1 MLPGYPHEH
10 RMNKR
15 EKIRLFLTLLL
26 LVGFT
31 RVNFASDKTAA
42 DKAEQ
47 EFAVQ
52 VLPLLKT
59 KCFGCHGDDPEG
71 DLKGNLDVRNRAAL
85 LRGGE
90 SGEPSIVPGMAEK
103 SLLVKA
109 ILWEDLEM
117 PPKENDR
124 LTVDQITS
132 IRRWIAA
139 GAPWPDEKII
149 RRYQEE
155 DRQRASTESVR
166 VITSG
171 GTTEEW
177 TNRPYKRENLWAFRP
192 IQVSEPPSGANHPI
206 DAFLQQRLAEKG
218 LAAAGPA
225 DRVTLIRR
233 ATYDLT
239 GLPPSPQEVASFVS
253 DKSDDA
259 WIKVINRL
267 LESPRYGEQWGR
279 HWLDVVRYSDT
290 SGYSNDFERSN
301 AWRYRDYVVRS
312 FNSDKPYDQ
321 FVTEQIAGDELDPD
335 NPEMMIAVG
344 FLRMGPW
351 EHTGMSNELSDRQN
365 WLDDV
370 TNSVGQAFLST
381 ALRCCR
387 CHDHKFDP
395 IPTVD
400 YYRFQAV
407 FATTQLAERSVEFMD
422 DENLDHFK
430 EGKSRL
436 FELWNQ
442 AKEDVARIDARET
455 AAGKKWAEEKGIPY
469 VPRTYQNSEVSEE
482 QKPPRAIGL
491 DHTEEGFRKVRQQDV
506 RIWGRRLE
514 RYEPMA
520 QSVYNGGNY
529 YPKSIYL
536 RLPEKPFQVNKAKEM
551 PVTFVLDGGSI
562 FSKKQQVD
570 PGTPSSVPAG
580 IVGNS
585 DPATIPGSPIP
596 TGFSGR
602 RRRLARW
609 ITDPE
614 NPLATRS
621 IVNRI
626 WHYHFGRGIAANPN
640 NFGATGARPTHPE
653 MLDWLATRFV
663 ADGWSFKQMHRLVMT
678 SAAYQRRSTH
688 PDLERVR
695 KSDPDNLLL
704 AYFSPRRLAA
714 EEIRDSMLAV
724 SGELNLET
732 GGLPVHPEIN
742 LDEALRPRM
751 IQFSLAPAY
760 QPDRTPA
767 QRNRR
772 SVYVYRSRGLVDPMF
787 NVFNQPQTE
796 DSCERRDS
804 SNITPQVFTLLNS
817 DSSIDRSIAFA
828 QRLEREAETFAE
840 QMQLAFQLVYQRVP
854 DRSEL
859 KLLKRH
865 YQQMLVHHQQIPPQR
880 TDPPTVLE
888 RSLVEEFSGKAFH
901 YKERLDVYEDYQHH
915 VKPWDVS
922 AATRAMADLCL
933 ILLNSNEFIYVY

>member
-1 MLPGYPHEH
+1 
-10 RMNKR
+10 MNKR
-15 EKIRLFLTLLL
+15 KKTHLFLTLLL
-26 LVGFT
+26 LVSFT
-31 RVNFASDKTAA
+31 QAILASDETAA
-42 DKAEQ
+42 DEAEQ
-47 EFAVQ
+47 LFAVQ
-52 VLPLLKT
+52 ILPLLKT
-59 KCFGCHGDDPEG
+59 KCFGCHGDDSEG
-71 DLKGNLDVRNRAAL
+71 DLKGELDVRSRTAL
-85 LRGGE
+85 LKGGE
-90 SGEPSIVPGMAEK
+90 SGEPSIVPGKPDK
-103 SLLVKA
+103 SLLFKA

-124 LTVDQITS
+124 LTAAQVTS
-132 IRRWIAA
+132 VRQWIVA
-139 GAPWPDEKII
+139 GAPWPDPDVI

-192 IQVSEPPSGANHPI
+192 VQVSKPPSGADHPV
-206 DAFLQQRLAEKG
+206 DAFLQQRLAEKE

-239 GLPPSPQEVASFVS
+239 GLPPSPEEVASFVS
-253 DKSDDA
+253 DESDDA
-259 WIKVINRL
+259 WIKAINRL

-335 NPEMMIAVG
+335 NPEMLIAVG

-395 IPTVD
+395 LPTVD

-407 FATTQLAERSVEFMD
+407 FATTQLAERPVEFLEE
-422 DENLDHFK
+422 ENLDHFE

-436 FELWNQ
+436 FELWSQ
-442 AKEDVARIDARET
+442 AKADVAIIDAKET
-455 AAGKKWAEEKGIPY
+455 AAGEKWAEEKGIAF
-469 VPRTYQNSEVSEE
+469 VPRTFQNSEVPEE
-482 QKPPRAIGL
+482 KKPPRAIGL
-491 DHTEEGFRKVRQQDV
+491 DHTEEGFRKVRKQDV

-520 QSVYNGGNY
+520 QSIYSGGNY
-529 YPKSIYL
+529 YPKSISL
-536 RLPEKPFQVNKAKEM
+536 RLPEKPFQVDKATKM

-562 FSKKQQVD
+562 FSKKQQVE
-570 PGTPSSVPAG
+570 PGIPSAIPAG
-580 IVGNS
+580 IVGSS
-585 DPATIPGSPIP
+585 DPAASPRSPIP
-596 TGFSGR
+596 TGFSDR
-602 RRRLARW
+602 RRRLAQW
-609 ITDPE
+609 ITDPA

-626 WHYHFGRGIAANPN
+626 WQYHFGRGIAANPN
-640 NFGATGARPTHPE
+640 NFGTTGGRPTHPE
-653 MLDWLATRFV
+653 LLDWLANRFV
-663 ADGWSFKQMHRLVMT
+663 ADGWSFKQMHRLLMT

-688 PDLERVR
+688 PDLERAR
-695 KSDPDNLLL
+695 ESDPDNLLL

-760 QPDRTPA
+760 QPDSTPA

-828 QRLEREAETFAE
+828 QRLEREAETFTE
-840 QMQLAFQLVYQRVP
+840 QMQLAFQLAYQRAP

-859 KLLKRH
+859 RLLKRH
-865 YQQMLVHHQQIPPQR
+865 YQQMLVHHQQVPPQR
-880 TDPPTVLE
+880 SDPPTVLE

-915 VKPWDVS
+915 VKPWEVS
-922 AATRAMADLCL
+922 AETRAMADLCL
-933 ILLNSNEFIYVY
+933 MLMNSNEFIYVY

>member
-1 MLPGYPHEH
+1 MYKLPFP
-10 RMNKR
+10 
-15 EKIRLFLTLLL
+15 ILVLTLLL
-26 LVGFT
+26 IVVSS
-31 RVNFASDKTAA
+31 RVPAA
-42 DKAEQ
+42 EDADRL
-47 EFAVQ
+47 FAVD
-52 VLPLLKT
+52 VLPLLKQ
-59 KCFGCHGDDPEG
+59 KCFACHGDKPR
-71 DLKGNLDVRNRAAL
+71 DLKGSLNVRSRAGL
-85 LRGGE
+85 LKGGE
-90 SGEPSIVPGMAEK
+90 SGEPSIVPGKPEK
-103 SLLVKA
+103 SLLFSA

-117 PPKENDR
+117 PPKKNDR
-124 LTVDQITS
+124 LTAAQVTS
-132 IRRWIAA
+132 VRQWIAA
-139 GAPWPDEKII
+139 GAPWPDQETI
-149 RRYQEE
+149 RRFQEE
-155 DRQRASTESVR
+155 DRQQASTESVR

-177 TNRPYKRENLWAFRP
+177 TNRPYKMENIWAFRP
-192 IQVSEPPSGANHPI
+192 VRASEPPTGVEHPI
-206 DAFLQQRLAEKG
+206 DAFLNRRLAEKG
-218 LAAAGPA
+218 LTAAKRT
-225 DRVTLIRR
+225 DRITLIRR

-239 GLPPSPQEVASFVS
+239 GLPPSPAEVADFVS

-259 WIKVINRL
+259 WSHVINRL
-267 LESPRYGEQWGR
+267 LESPHYGEQWGR

-301 AWRYRDYVVRS
+301 AWRYRDYVIRS
-312 FNSDKPYDQ
+312 FNNDKPYDQ
-321 FVTEQIAGDELDPD
+321 FVREQIAGDEIDPG
-335 NPEMMIAVG
+335 NPVMLIAVG

-351 EHTGMSNELSDRQN
+351 EHTGMSNEQSDRQN

-370 TNSVGQAFLST
+370 TNSVSQAFLST

-407 FATTQLAERSVEFMD
+407 FATTQLAERAVRFLD
-422 DENLDHFK
+422 GENLDHFK

-442 AKEDVARIDARET
+442 AKADVASLDAKET
-455 AAGKKWAEEKGIPY
+455 AAGKKWAEEKGIPF
-469 VPRTYQNSEVSEE
+469 VPRTFQNSEVPEE

-491 DHTEEGFRKVRQQDV
+491 DHTEEGFRKVRKQDV

-536 RLPEKPFQVNKAKEM
+536 RMPEKPLQVNKAKEM
-551 PVTFVLDGGSI
+551 PVTFVLDGGSL
-562 FSKKQQVD
+562 FAKKQKVD
-570 PGTPSSVPAG
+570 PGTPSSIPAG
-580 IVGNS
+580 IVGSSN
-585 DPATIPGSPIP
+585 PATGPGHPIP

-602 RRRLARW
+602 RRQLAAW
-609 ITDPE
+609 IANPD

-626 WHYHFGRGIAANPN
+626 WQYHFGQGIAANPN
-640 NFGATGARPTHPE
+640 NFGATGARPTHPDL
-653 MLDWLATRFV
+653 LDWLANRFV

-678 SAAYQRRSTH
+678 SAAYQRRSAH
-688 PDLERVR
+688 PDLARSMEV
-695 KSDPDNLLL
+695 DPDNLLL

-724 SGELNLET
+724 SSELNMEV
-732 GGLPVHPEIN
+732 GGLPIHPEIN

-772 SVYVYRSRGLVDPMF
+772 SVYVYRSRGLLDPML

-828 QRLEREAETFAE
+828 QRLEREAGSLSE
-840 QMQLAFQLVYQRVP
+840 QIELAFQLVYQRRP
-854 DRSEL
+854 QRSEL
-859 KLLKRH
+859 KLLKQH
-865 YQQMLVHHQQIPPQR
+865 YLQMVIHHLQTPPR
-880 TDPPTVLE
+880 RKVPPIHLD
-888 RSLVEEFSGKAFH
+888 RSLVEELSGRVFS

-915 VKPWDVS
+915 VKPWDIS
-922 AATRAMADLCL
+922 AETRALADLCL
-933 ILLNSNEFIYVY
+933 ILMNSNEFIYIY

>member
-1 MLPGYPHEH
+1 
-10 RMNKR
+10 MNKFPFPILILALLLIVVSSR
-15 EKIRLFLTLLL
+15 VPAADDADRLF
-26 LVGFT
+26 
-31 RVNFASDKTAA
+31 
-42 DKAEQ
+42 
-47 EFAVQ
+47 AVDI
-52 VLPLLKT
+52 LPLLKQ
-59 KCFGCHGDDPEG
+59 KCFACHGDKPR
-71 DLKGNLDVRNRAAL
+71 DLKGSLDVRSRAGL
-85 LRGGE
+85 LMGGE
-90 SGEPSIVPGMAEK
+90 SGEPSIVPGKPEK
-103 SLLVKA
+103 SLLVTA
-109 ILWEDLEM
+109 IRWEALEM
-117 PPKENDR
+117 PPKQNDR
-124 LTVDQITS
+124 LTADQVRS
-132 IRRWIAA
+132 VQAWIEA
-139 GAPWPDEKII
+139 GAPWPDREMIQ
-149 RRYQEE
+149 RYQEE
-155 DRQRASTESVR
+155 DRQQASTESVR

-177 TNRPYKRENLWAFRP
+177 TNRPYKQENIWAFRP
-192 IQVSEPPSGANHPI
+192 LQASQPPPGKGHPI
-206 DAFLQQRLAEKG
+206 DAFLEQRLAEKG
-218 LAAAGPA
+218 LAAGKRA

-239 GLPPSPQEVASFVS
+239 GLPPSPAAVARFVN
-253 DKSDDA
+253 DQSDDA
-259 WIKVINRL
+259 WPKVINHL
-267 LESPRYGEQWGR
+267 LESPQYGEQWGR

-290 SGYSNDFERSN
+290 AGYSNDFERSN

-312 FNSDKPYDQ
+312 FNSDKPYDE
-321 FVTEQIAGDELDPD
+321 FVREQIAGDELDPG
-335 NPEMMIAVG
+335 NPEMLIAVG

-407 FATTQLAERSVEFMD
+407 FATTQLAERPVTFLDE
-422 DENLDHFK
+422 ENLDHFK
-430 EGKSRL
+430 EGTSRL
-436 FELWNQ
+436 FQLWNQ
-442 AKEDVARIDARET
+442 AKDDVARLDAKET
-455 AAGKKWAEEKGIPY
+455 AAGKKWATEKGIPFI
-469 VPRTYQNSEVSEE
+469 PRTYQNSEVPEE

-536 RLPEKPFQVNKAKEM
+536 RIPEKPFQVEKVKQM

-570 PGTPSSVPAG
+570 PGTPSAVPAA
-580 IVGNS
+580 IVDSSN
-585 DPATIPGSPIP
+585 PATGPGQPIP
-596 TGFSGR
+596 TGFNGR
-602 RRRLARW
+602 RQRLARW
-609 ITDPE
+609 ITDPA

-626 WHYHFGRGIAANPN
+626 WQYHFGRGIAANPN
-640 NFGATGARPTHPE
+640 NFGTTGTRPTHPDL
-653 MLDWLATRFV
+653 LDWLANRFI
-663 ADGWSFKQMHRLVMT
+663 ADGWSFKQMHRRVMT

-695 KSDPDNLLL
+695 ESDPDNLLL

-714 EEIRDSMLAV
+714 EELRDSMLAV
-724 SGELNLET
+724 SGEINMAV
-732 GGLPVHPEIN
+732 GGLPIHPEIN

-772 SVYVYRSRGLVDPMF
+772 SVYVYRSRGLLDPML

-828 QRLEREAETFAE
+828 QRLQREAGTFTE
-840 QMQLAFQLVYQRVP
+840 QMQRAFQLAYQRDP
-854 DRSEL
+854 DRIEL

-865 YQQMLVHHQQIPPQR
+865 FQQMLVHHQQTIPQPA
-880 TDPPTVLE
+880 DPPTVLE
-888 RSLVEEFSGKAFH
+888 RSLVEEFSGKAFR
-901 YKERLDVYEDYQHH
+901 YEERLDVYEDYQHH
-915 VKPWDVS
+915 TKPWDVS
-922 AATRAMADLCL
+922 AETRALADLCL
-933 ILLNSNEFIYVY
+933 ILINSNEFIYVY